1 MLDFLRYGSKQ
12 PKSESFRQLTIEKRV
27 LITPRSTIS
36 IPNIAVV
43 SSGNT
48 TVSSKRVWAL
58 ALALLAGGIGM
69 LAYGAPRGGLT
80 EPAAGAAL
88 LMGAVVL
95 ARFFSRTDQPCL
107 FISSSDGH
115 TSQFTGASKTLE
127 EVRRLLTDKINAD
140 DESAVYRIDFEK
152 GLIHNVGLGHGA
164 SIGAAASGPGSHVMA
179 GAGSAHFATADT
191 HLQATGAL
199 GTQLGNGHYA
209 GGVAYHAD
217 YSQLLPNI
225 VDMQR
230 FYAQRQDTQDIA
242 DRLSELEHLMRSGTP
257 TPGSR
262 NRLSLLLGDLSSILG
277 AYPGVVQ
284 VLQQAARIARL

>member
-27 LITPRSTIS
+27 LITPKSTIS

-48 TVSSKRVWAL
+48 AVSSKQVWAL

-80 EPAAGAAL
+80 ESAAGAAL

-95 ARFFSRTDQPCL
+95 ARFSRTEQPCL

-164 SIGAAASGPGSHVMA
+164 SIGAAGSGPGSHVMA
-179 GAGSAHFATADT
+179 GAGSARFATADT

-209 GGVAYHAD
+209 AGTTYHAD